1 MKNLPPANVLPRDA
15 AKLLQQAAQTPIT
28 RADPLA
34 RVKAIEKA
42 IERVKREYPP
52 IFPDQGALTMKL
64 KLNNVRLAFPVLFEA
79 KTVNGEG
86 KPAFSASFLIDPA
99 DPQVKALNTAIDQVA
114 NDKWGAKAA
123 AILKQMRA
131 TDKVALHDG
140 DLKSNYDGFPGNL
153 YVSARST
160 TRPLVINNNKS
171 PLTEQDGKPYAGCYV
186 NASIELWAQD
196 NNYGKR
202 VNASLRG
209 VQFLRDGD
217 AFVGGGAA
225 SEDEFDDISQG
236 AAAEDLV

>member
-1 MKNLPPANVLPRDA
+1 M
-15 AKLLQQAAQTPIT
+15 
-28 RADPLA
+28 
-34 RVKAIEKA
+34 
-42 IERVKREYPP
+42 
-52 IFPDQGALTMKL
+52 
-64 KLNNVRLAFPVLFEA
+64 
-79 KTVNGEG
+79 
-86 KPAFSASFLIDPA
+86 
-99 DPQVKALNTAIDQVA
+99 
-114 NDKWGAKAA
+114 
-123 AILKQMRA
+123 
-131 TDKVALHDG
+131 ALHDG

-160 TRPLVINNNKS
+160 TRPLVINNDKS

-217 AFVGGGAA
+217 AFAGGGAA

-236 AAAEDLV
+236 ALTAIHNELENLGPQLVIAGADEMPLN